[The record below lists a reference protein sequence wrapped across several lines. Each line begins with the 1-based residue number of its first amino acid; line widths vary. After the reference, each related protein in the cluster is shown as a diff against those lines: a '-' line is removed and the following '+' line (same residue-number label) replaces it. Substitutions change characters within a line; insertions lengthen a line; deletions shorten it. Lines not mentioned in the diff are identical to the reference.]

1 MAQLQSFLGWS
12 LVIHL
17 GILLYWFLCL
27 VLAKDWIYKLHNRWF
42 QISATRFDE
51 IHYTAF
57 AFYKLSV
64 FILVMV
70 PYLAML
76 IVY

>member
-1 MAQLQSFLGWS
+1 MPQLQSFLGWCV
-12 LVIHL
+12 VIHF

-27 VLAKDWIYKLHNRWF
+27 VFAKGWIYRIHSRWF
-42 QISATRFDE
+42 DISETRFDE

-64 FILVMV
+64 FVLMLV
-70 PYLAML
+70 PYLALL